1 MENIYA
7 IMIFEVMGRPAEYI
21 KETLSQLVEKIQS
34 EKGCKLEEKR
44 VFEPKLAE
52 HHKDIFTTFAEVEA
66 HFEKIEDLL
75 RVIFTYMPSHIDI
88 VRPQN
93 SAVTN
98 AEMNYIVN
106 ELAVMLHKYDEIAK
120 RMMIENDALK
130 KYAEALQTKQQALQ
144 PVQEK
149 FIEKDGK
156 DDKEEIAQKKP
167 KKKHTVKKKKKENK
181 IVVPSELEEKPLAE
195 EKIDETLEEEPS
207 LAKADPEQ
215 IYDKEIKTM
224 SEEEEEYLEDI
235 DEVLEGDEDEE
246 SGIKG

>member
-7 IMIFEVMGRPAEYI
+7 IMIFEIMGRPAEYI
-21 KETLSQLVEKIQS
+21 RETLSQLIEKIQS

-44 VFEPKLAE
+44 VFEPKLVE
-52 HHKDIFTTFAEVEA
+52 HQKDIFTTFAEVEA
-66 HFEKIEDLL
+66 HFERIEDLL

-106 ELAVMLHKYDEIAK
+106 ELAIMLHKYDEIAK

-130 KYAEALQTKQQALQ
+130 KYVEAFQTRQQALQ
-144 PVQEK
+144 PVQGK
-149 FIEKDGK
+149 LIEK

-167 KKKHTVKKKKKENK
+167 KKRRTMKKKKKEDE
-181 IVVPSELEEKPLAE
+181 IATPVEDEEKPLAE
-195 EKIDETLEEEPS
+195 EKTDEAIEEKPS

-215 IYDKEIKTM
+215 IYDKDQTM
-224 SEEEEEYLEDI
+224 SEEEEEEEYLEDI
-235 DEVLEGDEDEE
+235 DEVLEGDEEKERDVKE
-246 SGIKG
+246 